1 MAGDRLDGLMKQ
13 RMQTARTSLGTASAR
28 LELLSPLAVLARGY
42 AMAENEEGHVLSST
56 AMVSVGDG
64 LTLRLSDGAV
74 NATVTKVRKDRTQ

>member
-1 MAGDRLDGLMKQ
+1 
-13 RMQTARTSLGTASAR
+13 
-28 LELLSPLAVLARGY
+28 LAVLARGY